1 MPDPLVRLAT
11 VRDLD
16 DLVALEKASYTSDLF
31 SDEQIEYL
39 LTRAHATVLVVEADG
54 RVVGGAYM
62 LWRKNQTLG
71 RLYNIAIDPAT
82 RGKGYGARLLAECEF
97 EAAIRK
103 CDTVS
108 LEVRADNAPAIHLY
122 RKHGYTE
129 AGRLPG
135 YYEDGGDG
143 LRMLKCIEPAHQ
155 TGVRHRIPYY
165 AQTLDF
171 TCGPACLM
179 MAIRHFV
186 PDLKFDRMLELT
198 LWKEATLIFMTS
210 GVGGTGPFGLAVAAQ
225 RRGFSTRIISSKDQ
239 TPFFASVRLE
249 KKREVIQLVHEALR
263 EQAEDLGIA
272 IAYYN
277 FPFDEIAAAM
287 HRNMI
292 PIVLISTYRLSGDR
306 APHWVLVTGYDD
318 DHVYVNDP
326 DLESYDNDRK
336 RATNVAIPRQEF
348 RRMRRYGKDLFK
360 SVILIGPQTAPI
372 RTAIDGSD
380 L

>member
-1 MPDPLVRLAT
+1 MSDPIVRLAT
-11 VRDLD
+11 LRDLD
-16 DLVALEKASYTSDLF
+16 RLVALEKACYTSDLF
-31 SDEQIEYL
+31 SEEQIEYL
-39 LTRAHATVLVVEADG
+39 LTRAHATVLVVSADQALLG
-54 RVVGGAYM
+54 AAYM
-62 LWRKNQTLG
+62 LWRKNQTMG
-71 RLYNIAIDPAT
+71 RLYNIAVDPTT

-122 RKHGYTE
+122 KKNGYVQ
-129 AGRLPG
+129 AGKLPA

-143 LRMLKCIEPAHQ
+143 LRMLKSLPPAEHA
-155 TGVRHRIPYY
+155 GVRHRIPYY

-179 MAIRHFV
+179 MAIRHFI
-186 PDLKFDRMLELT
+186 PDLKFERMLELT

-210 GVGGTGPFGLAVAAQ
+210 GVGGTGPFGLAVSAQ
-225 RRGFSTRIISSKDQ
+225 RRGFHTRVILSKDQ

-249 KKREVIQLVHEALR
+249 KKREVIRLVHEALR

-287 HRNMI
+287 YRGMI

-306 APHWVLVTGYDD
+306 APHWVLVTGFDNE
-318 DHVYVNDP
+318 HVYVNDP
-326 DLESYDNDRK
+326 DLESYDDDRK
-336 RATNVAIPRQEF
+336 RATNVVISRKEF

-360 SVILIGPQTAPI
+360 SVILIGPQTEPL